1 MRGCVADL
9 RVFGYDETMS
19 LKRSSRAIVVWI
31 VLLALGF
38 TQMAL
43 AAEPCMQPVMTAA
56 DAFVT
61 AAEGDCHH
69 PDVASANLCLK
80 QCTGGDRVFFSNLA
94 VVAPPPMMP
103 ALMLPLP
110 ADTTCSHGMAMARA
124 DIIVDPPIP
133 IRFCSFLI

>member
-1 MRGCVADL
+1 MKL
-9 RVFGYDETMS
+9 R
-19 LKRSSRAIVVWI
+19 RSFRAVVWM

-43 AAEPCMQPVMTAA
+43 AAEPCMQPAMIAT

-61 AAEGDCHH
+61 AGQGDCHH
-69 PDVASANLCLK
+69 PSAGSANLCLK
-80 QCTGGDRVFFSNLA
+80 QCVGDDRVSFSTPA

-103 ALMLPLP
+103 LLMLPLP
-110 ADTTCSHGMAMARA
+110 TDGTHARGMAMARV
-124 DIIVDPPIP
+124 DIMVDPPIP

>member
-1 MRGCVADL
+1 MRGCIAGL
-9 RVFGYDETMS
+9 SAFGYDEFMS
-19 LKRSSRAIVVWI
+19 LKQSSRTFVAWI

-61 AAEGDCHH
+61 AAQDDCHH

-80 QCTGGDRVFFSNLA
+80 QCTGGDRVSFSTLA

-103 ALMLPLP
+103 VLMLPLSTDG
-110 ADTTCSHGMAMARA
+110 ARSRGMAMARV

>member
-1 MRGCVADL
+1 MRL
-9 RVFGYDETMS
+9 KQLSRV
-19 LKRSSRAIVVWI
+19 VVWI

-38 TQMAL
+38 TQMAV
-43 AAEPCMQPVMTAA
+43 AAEPCIQPVMTAA

-61 AAEGDCHH
+61 AAQDDCHHH

-80 QCTGGDRVFFSNLA
+80 QANLCLKQCTGGDRVSFSTLT
-94 VVAPPPMMP
+94 VMAPPPMMP
-103 ALMLPLP
+103 VLMLPLST
-110 ADTTCSHGMAMARA
+110 DGTRSRGMAMARM

>member
-1 MRGCVADL
+1 MR
-9 RVFGYDETMS
+9 
-19 LKRSSRAIVVWI
+19 LKLLSRAVVWI

-38 TQMAL
+38 TQMAV
-43 AAEPCMQPVMTAA
+43 AAEPCMQPVMTVA

-61 AAEGDCHH
+61 AGEDDCHH
-69 PDVASANLCLK
+69 PDVATANLCLK
-80 QCTGGDRVFFSNLA
+80 QCIGGDRVFFSTLA

-103 ALMLPLP
+103 VRMLPLP
-110 ADTTCSHGMAMARA
+110 TDGAHSRGMAMARM

>member
-1 MRGCVADL
+1 MRGRIAGL
-9 RVFGYDETMS
+9 RAFGYDEPMR
-19 LKRSSRAIVVWI
+19 LKQASHAVVWI

-43 AAEPCMQPVMTAA
+43 AAEPCMQPAMIAA

-61 AAEGDCHH
+61 AGEDDCHH
-69 PDVASANLCLK
+69 PSAASANLCLK
-80 QCTGGDRVFFSNLA
+80 QCVGSDRVSFNTLT

-103 ALMLPLP
+103 VLMLPLP
-110 ADTTCSHGMAMARA
+110 TDGICSHGMAMARV